1 MTRLLLLLLV
11 LAAPLQAVAQSVSE
25 ADAAEAT
32 DLYERGLAA
41 FRDGQISVAAAHFRG
56 ALAADPDHHRARS
69 YLIECLVLQGNDD
82 EARAVAEGRDD
93 ARVPPPVDPLPP
105 DEPMDDGWAEAAD
118 QPMTEEEAAERREEA
133 ARMQEGAWG
142 QDEPMSE
149 DEAAARREEAA
160 RMQAE
165 ARARH
170 ANEAEARRIN
180 QEEARAQAAARAEL
194 EAEQKAVRKRERAA
208 RFNPRSL
215 SHVAGGVAFGG
226 SAGAIG
232 GFGELRLHW
241 TGAMQVGIGGFLVR
255 RGDDVDPAVTLS
267 VEGQLNPIPFRLT
280 PVIGAGVVTVLG
292 DGAPALDGIL
302 AGASRGNAR
311 LIPYALFGARYDFR
325 KHLWFALS
333 VRLAPSPSPRFVM
346 PMPGARIGLRF

>member
-1 MTRLLLLLLV
+1 MARLLLLLFV
-11 LAAPLQAVAQSVSE
+11 LAAPLQVSAQSASE
-25 ADAAEAT
+25 ADAAEAA

-41 FRDGQISVAAAHFRG
+41 FRDGQISVASAHFRG

-69 YLIECLVLQGNDD
+69 YLIECLLLQGNDD

-93 ARVPPPVDPLPP
+93 ARVPPPVDRLPP
-105 DEPMDDGWAEAAD
+105 DEPVDDGRVEAAD
-118 QPMTEEEAAERREEA
+118 EPMTEAEAAERREEA
-133 ARMQEGAWG
+133 ARMQG
-142 QDEPMSE
+142 
-149 DEAAARREEAA
+149 
-160 RMQAE
+160 E

-170 ANEAEARRIN
+170 ATEAEARRFN
-180 QEEARAQAAARAEL
+180 QEQARSQAAARAEL
-194 EAEQKAVRKRERAA
+194 EAEQKAIRKRERAA

-232 GFGELRLHW
+232 GFGEFRLHW
-241 TGAMQVGIGGFLVR
+241 TGALQVGIGGFLVR

-292 DGAPALDGIL
+292 DGASALDGIL
-302 AGASRGNAR
+302 AGASRGDAR